1 MADLEQSLEELE
13 AVKQSFKANINNTGI
28 STSSVEFRN
37 MPNLINQME
46 KKLTPQTK
54 SVAPT
59 TSAQSVTPDTG
70 YKLTKVEVGAVN
82 PSDYYKPEEVA
93 NVTPTT
99 NAQSITPTAGAVF
112 NQVNVSAV
120 TSAIDQNIQ
129 EGNIREGV
137 TILGKTGTFKGGITP
152 TGTLQITENN
162 KTYDVTNYANAEV
175 NVPIDVEIQGYNVE
189 SVISEDGTTQ
199 TLKITTGTGEVTGG
213 GDLIDVDELPTENV
227 EDDKVY
233 RVDKIVGEYVYGWPK
248 EGPTPLGGL
257 YTEIFVDDIDSV
269 TNPQVSD
276 MENYSL
282 VVYTDTRTYT
292 GYIFIDEAGTRA
304 SLAEM
309 FGLDASKNHGLL
321 YDDFSTIT
329 DAGVYYV
336 VYANSTIGV
345 PMISTNKEIM
355 EYVKGEW
362 RKYSRISNDMVVGLW
377 FNPNTNEYLELKS
390 TGEMNIK
397 SSTGEIVYTGGY
409 FASYNKA
416 EAKNVVWLTYNSM
429 EDVLDYVVAE
439 DGVKLGDY
447 VKQSELVVTTEGGGS
462 SGGGGAGFDPVF
474 ANNTPEQLSKASA
487 LISYN
492 NMTSAEVE
500 ANFGWKIGDTISYQ
514 LTTGENVEMR
524 IIGFNHDDR
533 SGGLGK
539 AGITLEMV
547 DCLNTKYTMGNP
559 TNGWIGSTM
568 RTTTLPAIKQTLPVE
583 WQNIIKTV
591 VKKTFYIPSWGEYNN
606 YTTTDDE
613 LFLIAVRELS
623 GTRASSSYVG
633 QDNENEQY
641 EYWTQFDITAEALPA
656 RIKKVNGTAS
666 LWHTRSGGYK
676 PNGETEVQE
685 NGKLY
690 GNSDGSKGVS
700 FAFCI

>member
-46 KKLTPQTK
+46 KKLPVQTK
-54 SVAPT
+54 SVNPT
-59 TSAQSVTPDTG
+59 TSSQSITADAG

-120 TSAIDQNIQ
+120 TSAIDANIQ
-129 EGNIREGV
+129 EDNIREGV

-199 TLKITTGTGEVTGG
+199 TLKITTGTGESTGG

-269 TNPQVSD
+269 TNPKVSD

-429 EDVLDYVVAE
+429 EDILDYVVAE

-447 VKQSELVVTTEGGGS
+447 VKQSELVVPTEGGLPLEITTD
-462 SGGGGAGFDPVF
+462 ADM
-474 ANNTPEQLSKASA
+474 ANA
-487 LISYN
+487 L
-492 NMTSAEVE
+492 TE
-500 ANFGWKIGDTISYQ
+500 ANVGKVYKFTGTSDTYETDAIYIV
-514 LTTGENVEMR
+514 GEV
-524 IIGFNHDDR
+524 
-533 SGGLGK
+533 
-539 AGITLEMV
+539 
-547 DCLNTKYTMGNP
+547 
-559 TNGWIGSTM
+559 
-568 RTTTLPAIKQTLPVE
+568 
-583 WQNIIKTV
+583 
-591 VKKTFYIPSWGEYNN
+591 
-606 YTTTDDE
+606 
-613 LFLIAVRELS
+613 
-623 GTRASSSYVG
+623 
-633 QDNENEQY
+633 
-641 EYWTQFDITAEALPA
+641 
-656 RIKKVNGTAS
+656 
-666 LWHTRSGGYK
+666 
-676 PNGETEVQE
+676 
-685 NGKLY
+685 
-690 GNSDGSKGVS
+690 
-700 FAFCI
+700 